1 MEAGNLESKPK
12 EVIQLATPLLPNIG
26 TRRRDGISAMAAE
39 EADHAEAL
47 RRIQEA
53 EQTVDAIPLLGM
65 LSLRTDI
72 IQIKLERARRGLY
85 RRDQEL

>member
-26 TRRRDGISAMAAE
+26 TRRGDGISAMAAE

-53 EQTVDAIPLLGM
+53 EQTVAAVVPLLGM

-72 IQIKLERARRGLY
+72 IQIKPERAL
-85 RRDQEL
+85 

>member
-1 MEAGNLESKPK
+1 
-12 EVIQLATPLLPNIG
+12 
-26 TRRRDGISAMAAE
+26 MAAE

-53 EQTVDAIPLLGM
+53 EQTVAAIPLLGM

-72 IQIKLERARRGLY
+72 MQIKPERAL
-85 RRDQEL
+85 

>member
-53 EQTVDAIPLLGM
+53 EQTVAATTP
-65 LSLRTDI
+65 SRNAVA
-72 IQIKLERARRGLY
+72 QNRHNAN
-85 RRDQEL
+85 

>member
-1 MEAGNLESKPK
+1 
-12 EVIQLATPLLPNIG
+12 
-26 TRRRDGISAMAAE
+26 MAAE

-53 EQTVDAIPLLGM
+53 EHRRLLLLPLFGM

-72 IQIKLERARRGLY
+72 IQVKPERAL
-85 RRDQEL
+85 